1 MKNEFIQEHHL
12 TKTKFCERG
21 HSQMSKNQMY
31 KSACNQEVLWEIL
44 ESSADLFSNSKTW
57 LKKSL
62 EKVQRGKC
70 FWWCMKVRWKNA
82 ESLDECENSSRLLLF
97 PLHSWPVIKTRYS
110 WNASLPWWF
119 NIWIWVVNS
128 QFDAKWS
135 NLYMVRFYSSKYVY
149 HLPRNLLWSIGRVE
163 QISGQMANI
172 PSFFVLF
179 EAKFAKCKIL
189 GQIWPTP
196 GLCGTLSGEGHSPK
210 KRYMGFGA
218 RTWI

>member
-1 MKNEFIQEHHL
+1 M
-12 TKTKFCERG
+12 
-21 HSQMSKNQMY
+21 SSSKNITLQEQSSVRSQPV
-31 KSACNQEVLWEIL
+31 KWGKIKCINQHVKEVLWWIL
-44 ESSADLFSNSKTW
+44 ESSAEFEVSNSKTW

-82 ESLDECENSSRLLLF
+82 DSLDECEDSSRLLLF
-97 PLHSWPVIKTRYS
+97 PLHSWPVIKTKYS

-119 NIWIWVVNS
+119 NIWRWVVNS
-128 QFDAKWS
+128 QFESKWS

-172 PSFFVLF
+172 PRFFVLF
-179 EAKFAKCKIL
+179 EAEFAKCKIL
-189 GQIWPTP
+189 GQICPAS
-196 GLCGTLSGEGHSPK
+196 GLCGTLSGTA
-210 KRYMGFGA
+210 GA
-218 RTWI
+218 REGAPPPKRFFFWGCC